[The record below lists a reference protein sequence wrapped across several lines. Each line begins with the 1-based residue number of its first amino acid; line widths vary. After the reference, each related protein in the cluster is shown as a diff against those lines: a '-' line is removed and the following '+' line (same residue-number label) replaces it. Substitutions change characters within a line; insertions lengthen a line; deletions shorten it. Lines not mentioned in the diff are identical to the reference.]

1 MPLFDD
7 YLRREASLGRSDMG
21 ETFAETNARIRRNNG
36 RAWGKIGLNIGEG
49 VINYFTGNWGGLA
62 KNVGN
67 IGVAGFGANSYARN
81 PGMSNNSELEMQDGT
96 GVAGPDTREAQRAA
110 REAMAGRIINGI
122 GDGINAVSA
131 GVSSGNNSNSGFNW
145 NSSLKLVGGQLSNIG
160 NMPDQNGIQFKSR
173 IGQAEPYSS
182 QNINYSTRLNKT
194 TDPLDDYLTLR
205 MQSDNNNV
213 SAARSN
219 LGVMRFADG
228 GKLMLGNP
236 SVNVNKIW
244 NEDKDI
250 LEFRRLFRNKFGEEP
265 DINLDPSIYDYREA
279 IIAGARPSLDPTDGL
294 YHWPSEYKGN
304 MHPNLIVNGVNTKTN
319 ERQRMSN
326 LLNIPSIKKDNT
338 DVRYSRKFF
347 AEGGVLEKVQKLQ
360 SAGALK
366 GKNYVDYINSKVSIV
381 PDVKSQNDIDF
392 NEFGTDLSWVKKK
405 SQNVNLD
412 GLNPSLKQYLN
423 SLPEGLRKGVLVT
436 SGNDDD
442 HASDSLHYSNNAV
455 DLRFDQN
462 LYNHIIN
469 DNIAKRMGISTINP
483 NHGTAKHIHLQFKQL
498 KKGGMMT
505 KENMKMYSDKDK
517 SEDILMFDKST
528 GDLMGEMRYGERIF
542 DQKASKFM
550 EELFKKGDS
559 KKLGDFVL
567 KEMGTHS
574 DLQKF
579 ADGGP
584 VKPTKKKAEEMGA
597 AIDRFFGLGS
607 GNSIFGDFQRAFP
620 GGVKQPV
627 FQYDLNSTLPTR
639 NSSVLPAGPG
649 ATYPW
654 LVDLFSNRQGQTQI
668 PGSSVIRNSGG
679 NSKTNPTPSGTLAK
693 SNEVKDI
700 QSIINGWIKSNAEF
714 TRDANGNRILNPNFR
729 NGKLYG
735 PDGKAVDL
743 GLIKEDGI
751 LGKDT
756 ADAIALFNQNPSGRK
771 INYSIDG
778 NKVKFDNVEQGNF
791 LGDISPLNP
800 RGQMSSNFP
809 ARQQSVLDQI
819 GASSA
824 NSSGV
829 SEDSGFNF
837 RNFLSNNPTLTG
849 NAFDLVRAE
858 IAANQARNTEIPEY
872 TLPSEY
878 GELARELSSRRN
890 VGYTPGQVGSFNDM
904 QQQNR
909 ISGLAA
915 IRGTVGQGGSSGAVL
930 GAIGNLDRNA
940 RAAAVDFANNDE
952 QVRQQNFSRWGNFV
966 TNDQQRDYYQDFVP
980 RYEQAVSNRN
990 AYNAAAAASIQN
1002 IAQRNQVNQTYGP
1015 NSVYARYL
1023 QASSDRENRNR
1034 GMMNTAQNAPLFA
1047 TVGQDGNPYGLS
1059 QTDLKRYL
1067 GLVGK

>member
-1 MPLFDD
+1 MALFDD

-160 NMPDQNGIQFKSR
+160 NIPDQNGIQFKSR

-213 SAARSN
+213 SVANRSN
-219 LGVMRFADG
+219 LGVMR
-228 GKLMLGNP
+228 
-236 SVNVNKIW
+236 
-244 NEDKDI
+244 
-250 LEFRRLFRNKFGEEP
+250 
-265 DINLDPSIYDYREA
+265 
-279 IIAGARPSLDPTDGL
+279 
-294 YHWPSEYKGN
+294 
-304 MHPNLIVNGVNTKTN
+304 
-319 ERQRMSN
+319 
-326 LLNIPSIKKDNT
+326 
-338 DVRYSRKFF
+338 F

-366 GKNYVDYINSKVSIV
+366 GKNYVDYINSKVSMV

-405 SQNVNLD
+405 SQNVNLE

-423 SLPEGLRKGVLVT
+423 SLPDGLRKGVLVT

-469 DNIAKRMGISTINP
+469 DNIAKRMGITTINP

-498 KKGGMMT
+498 KSGGILD
-505 KENMKMYSDKDK
+505 KEGMKVYGEKDK
-517 SEDILMFDKST
+517 SEDIFMFDKKN
-528 GDLMGEMRYGERIF
+528 GELIGEMRYGERIF

-607 GNSIFGDFQRAFP
+607 GNSIFSDFQRAFP

-627 FQYDLNSTLPTR
+627 FQYDLNSTLPVR
-639 NSSVLPAGPG
+639 NNSVLPSGPG

-654 LVDLFSNRQGQTQI
+654 LVDLFSNRQGVSQI
-668 PGSSVIRNSGG
+668 PVSAGARTSAG

-735 PDGKAVDL
+735 PDGKAVNL

-778 NKVKFDNVEQGNF
+778 NKVKFDNIEQGNF
-791 LGDISPLNP
+791 LGDIAPMNS

-829 SEDSGFNF
+829 IEDSGFNF

-849 NAFDLVRAE
+849 NAFDLVRAG

-878 GELARELSSRRN
+878 GELARELSARRN
-890 VGYTPGQVGSFNDM
+890 IGYTPGQVGSFNDM

-940 RAAAVDFANNDE
+940 RAADVDFANNDE